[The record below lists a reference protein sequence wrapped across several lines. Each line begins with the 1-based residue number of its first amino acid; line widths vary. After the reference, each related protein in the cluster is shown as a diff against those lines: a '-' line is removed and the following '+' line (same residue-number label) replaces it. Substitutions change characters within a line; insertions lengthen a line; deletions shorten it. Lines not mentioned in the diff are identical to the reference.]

1 MTQLKHES
9 KISQIEALRPLDWIK
24 CRQVKVQHECKFTPK
39 KRQLSKKFLWVVKIV
54 LPVRARP
61 RQSCEMHRATP
72 TLSLSTTPGRYFRG
86 TETHKDDLIKARVCG
101 IFGMMHFSSTR
112 DQIYLKKITKMLQ
125 KCKPRLTYAAN
136 CNL

>member
-86 TETHKDDLIKARVCG
+86 TKQRRLDKSPCLRHFRYDALQQYQRPNLFEKDYKNASEMQTKTYLCG
-101 IFGMMHFSSTR
+101 K
-112 DQIYLKKITKMLQ
+112 L
-125 KCKPRLTYAAN
+125 
-136 CNL
+136 